1 MDETIRQ
8 RLNAYNHAFYQQT
21 ADDFDA
27 TRQRAWAGWL
37 RLLPWLG
44 AVRSVLDVGCG
55 NGRLAHFLA
64 EHLPK
69 PLTYHGIDL
78 SAALLDRARQS
89 LAGVDGLR
97 VTLEAR
103 DIVQRPPDSGAYD
116 LVALIAVLHH
126 VPGRAQREHL
136 VQALAARLN
145 VGGLLVFSAWRFMDS
160 PRLAARV
167 VPFPEDLA
175 PHVEPGDYLLD
186 WRRGTN
192 ALRYCHAIDAE
203 EQAALISASGL
214 RMVDIFDADGEN
226 NQLNRYSVL
235 RRAE

>member
-8 RLNAYNHAFYQQT
+8 RLNAYNHSFYQQT

-37 RLLPWLG
+37 RLLPLLDS
-44 AVRSVLDVGCG
+44 VHTVLDVGCG

-64 EHLPK
+64 EHLPQ
-69 PLTYHGIDL
+69 PLAYHGVDL
-78 SAALLDRARQS
+78 STALLKHARES

-97 VTLEAR
+97 FTLEAR
-103 DIVQRPPDSGAYD
+103 DIVQNPPDNGAYD
-116 LVALIAVLHH
+116 LVALMAVLHH
-126 VPGRAQREHL
+126 MPGRAQREGL
-136 VQALAARLN
+136 VRALAARLT
-145 VGGLLVFSAWRFMDS
+145 VGGVLIFSAWRFMES

-175 PHVEPGDYLLD
+175 PHVESGDYLLD

-192 ALRYCHAIDAE
+192 ALRYCHAIDSD
-203 EQAALISASGL
+203 EQAALMSASGL
-214 RMVDIFDADGEN
+214 HIVDVFDADGEN

-235 RRAE
+235 RRIE